1 MVSTSVRKLIGKT
14 TDGPH
19 SVNDTMLVVSKEHKQ
34 VKTKHKIQKMKLE
47 ELEAVGLVR
56 RHKS

>member
-1 MVSTSVRKLIGKT
+1 MSVRKLIWKT

-34 VKTKHKIQKMKLE
+34 VKTKHKIQMKLE